1 MTNTLK
7 ILAVATCATCS
18 ALMAS
23 CSPGPALTLSEA
35 GTSQCQLS
43 PDECMEFV
51 WLEDLNL
58 WMGKQEMTSGQMRCL
73 FPSAKD
79 QHQDYYAKDWD
90 KETSP
95 AVNVSWKQ
103 AQKACRAL
111 NRKCAKQL
119 PHGYVFRLPTEG
131 EWEAAASCGR
141 DRTYPWGDSWPPA
154 PMADSVLPN
163 LQGLETISSGRENPP
178 TSRAIPGYK
187 DGWPSTCPVDQ
198 SGMNEW
204 GLFGMAGNVQE
215 WCEGWYNQ
223 QQQLRLLKGCSAWEH
238 QAQPCE
244 IAARDCDTGQSET
257 MGFFF
262 WGEVRNDGHNYS
274 GLRLVIGK
282 PVGR

>member
-1 MTNTLK
+1 MN
-7 ILAVATCATCS
+7 
-18 ALMAS
+18 
-23 CSPGPALTLSEA
+23 EA
-35 GTSQCQLS
+35 GTSQCQLA
-43 PDECMEFV
+43 PDECLEFV
-51 WLEDLNL
+51 WLKDLNL
-58 WMGKQEMTSGQMRCL
+58 WMGKHEVTSGQMKCL
-73 FPSAKD
+73 FPSSKD

-95 AVNVSWKQ
+95 AVNISWKQ

-119 PHGYVFRLPTEG
+119 PQGYVFRLPTEG